1 MTSRGISSSED
12 VTMNWQS
19 ISWNLVDARGEMSHL
34 LARVQCAAFG
44 KVCDAD
50 LADWEELAL
59 QEEREQPL
67 GRHEL
72 YMSMHYIG
80 KHLNRAWNGRH
91 ASAETTDWRER
102 HDVSRW
108 ERFPA
113 HSIFDDLR
121 PAPPP
126 LRRTCRFPVDAPI
139 DAVTAY
145 PCLQLACRT
154 LDRLCNR
161 AEEAFGASRN
171 SATASLDEMEF
182 AHRLHQIYGQLSLA
196 WSKAVG

>member
-1 MTSRGISSSED
+1 
-12 VTMNWQS
+12 MNWQS
-19 ISWNLVDARGEMSHL
+19 ISWNLVDARGEMSHM

-44 KVCDAD
+44 KVRDAD
-50 LADWEELAL
+50 LSDWEELAL

-72 YMSMHYIG
+72 YMSLHYVG
-80 KHLNRAWNGRH
+80 KHLNRTWNGRH

-126 LRRTCRFPVDAPI
+126 LRRTSRFPADAHI
-139 DAVTAY
+139 DAKATHPHLQRAY
-145 PCLQLACRT
+145 RELERLSDLA
-154 LDRLCNR
+154 DK
-161 AEEAFGASRN
+161 AFDASRN
-171 SATASLDEMEF
+171 SAAAPIDETELGR
-182 AHRLHQIYGQLSLA
+182 RLYQIYGQLSLA
-196 WSKAVG
+196 WSKSFRAET